1 MYLKKWIAKGFQT
14 YADSY
19 RKKEKDKIKIEID
32 GWQGEC
38 DENSFDSAQI
48 ELQKHYNKNR
58 VWDTIKDKYVLIFIG
73 MAIASLVTLGI
84 TVIKFNKIAL
94 VIGILL
100 GVVSGFLLWRRIFD
114 MQIIL
119 RTKREK
125 GYALLKKALEELK
138 SWRTMYKSADEK
150 NADLVSVFENIEI

>member
-1 MYLKKWIAKGFQT
+1 
-14 YADSY
+14 
-19 RKKEKDKIKIEID
+19 
-32 GWQGEC
+32 
-38 DENSFDSAQI
+38 
-48 ELQKHYNKNR
+48 
-58 VWDTIKDKYVLIFIG
+58 

-100 GVVSGFLLWRRIFD
+100 GVVSGFLLWRRISD

>member
-1 MYLKKWIAKGFQT
+1 
-14 YADSY
+14 
-19 RKKEKDKIKIEID
+19 
-32 GWQGEC
+32 
-38 DENSFDSAQI
+38 
-48 ELQKHYNKNR
+48 
-58 VWDTIKDKYVLIFIG
+58 
-73 MAIASLVTLGI
+73 
-84 TVIKFNKIAL
+84 
-94 VIGILL
+94 
-100 GVVSGFLLWRRIFD
+100 